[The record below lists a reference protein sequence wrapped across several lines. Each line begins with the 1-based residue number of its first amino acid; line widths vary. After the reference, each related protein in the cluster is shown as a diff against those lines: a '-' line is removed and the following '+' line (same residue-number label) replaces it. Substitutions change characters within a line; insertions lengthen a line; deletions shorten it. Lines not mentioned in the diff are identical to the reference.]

1 NEFIFTPSEDVLAVF
16 LSLPMSFLLW
26 SVVTFSA
33 AVISYAWTRFP
44 GSWAS
49 PIGVTAT
56 TAFVFVLTVSTWG
69 LHQWLWRIVP
79 QSERKW
85 RKWDKRGRSRGPR
98 TIINLDNTTPS
109 AGSRERLGEE
119 TDENGGLKRREG
131 FKVVGGSREELKPLQ
146 EAETA

>member
-1 NEFIFTPSEDVLAVF
+1 LVFSLASIVLDAAFVWRYQRQLTNNFDMRSVMNEFIFTPSEDVLAVF

-44 GSWAS
+44 VSRAS
-49 PIGVTAT
+49 PIGVTAA
-56 TAFVFVLTVSTWG
+56 TAFVFGLSGATWG

-85 RKWDKRGRSRGPR
+85 R
-98 TIINLDNTTPS
+98 
-109 AGSRERLGEE
+109 
-119 TDENGGLKRREG
+119 
-131 FKVVGGSREELKPLQ
+131 
-146 EAETA
+146 